1 MHLIHQLFGDCHTQ
15 TGTLVGS
22 AAAVRLLR
30 ERLKDMLQKFLA
42 HTDAVV
48 TDLHAQ
54 VNQPLLAEG
63 FACAEVDGAAVRG
76 VFYGVA

>member
-1 MHLIHQLFGDCHTQ
+1 M
-15 TGTLVGS
+15 
-22 AAAVRLLR
+22 RLLR
-30 ERLKDMLQKFLA
+30 ERLKDMLQKILA

-48 TDLHAQ
+48 ANLHAQ

-63 FACAEVDGAAVRG
+63 FARAEVDGAAVRG